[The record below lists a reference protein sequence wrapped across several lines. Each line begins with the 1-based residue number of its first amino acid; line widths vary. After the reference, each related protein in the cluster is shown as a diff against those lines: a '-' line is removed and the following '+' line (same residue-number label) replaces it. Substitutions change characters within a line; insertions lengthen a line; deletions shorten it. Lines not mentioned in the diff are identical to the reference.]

1 MKQPFAA
8 VRAYASLR
16 AFVACSRRS
25 LQSRWWSRALCLV
38 PGVCGRVGAGAA
50 LALRCASS
58 CSPALSALGQGEELR
73 KMSGTNPEQMCQ

>member
-1 MKQPFAA
+1 M
-8 VRAYASLR
+8 V
-16 AFVACSRRS
+16 
-25 LQSRWWSRALCLV
+25 SRALCLV

-50 LALRCASS
+50 LALRCVSS